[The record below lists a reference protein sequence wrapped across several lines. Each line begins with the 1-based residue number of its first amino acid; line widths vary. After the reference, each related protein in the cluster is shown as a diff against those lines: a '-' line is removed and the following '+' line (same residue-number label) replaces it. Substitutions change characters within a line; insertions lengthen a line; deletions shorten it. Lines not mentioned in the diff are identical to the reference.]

1 MCLHRPLWV
10 FRPGGVHEL
19 TLLWQVTQKKDI
31 KRQKD
36 KLEGMKKDAEDERT
50 RVKEAARE
58 RVLEEFEK
66 GQLGLAIAQTTGG
79 TKSGGNADEREP

>member
-1 MCLHRPLWV
+1 MSSYNY
-10 FRPGGVHEL
+10 G
-19 TLLWQVTQKKDI
+19 QVTQKKDI

-50 RVKEAARE
+50 KVKEAARE

-79 TKSGGNADEREP
+79 TKSGGNADERESLWSFFL

>member
-1 MCLHRPLWV
+1 
-10 FRPGGVHEL
+10 
-19 TLLWQVTQKKDI
+19 
-31 KRQKD
+31 
-36 KLEGMKKDAEDERT
+36 MKKDAEDERT

-79 TKSGGNADEREP
+79 TKSGGNADEREPYVFFPSVYVYMI